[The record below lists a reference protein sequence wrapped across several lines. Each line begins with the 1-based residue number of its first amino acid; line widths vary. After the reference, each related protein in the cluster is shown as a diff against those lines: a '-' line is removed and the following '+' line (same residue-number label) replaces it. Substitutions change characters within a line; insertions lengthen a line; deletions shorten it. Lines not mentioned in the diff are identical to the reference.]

1 MRREMARD
9 DYENIS
15 IQSVS
20 LRTRAIVQVSS
31 IDARALLVILGDL
44 VRDGVVPPAVE
55 RRRRTPNVGG
65 EVD

>member
-15 IQSVS
+15 KQVRIASYV
-20 LRTRAIVQVSS
+20 VQVSS

-44 VRDGVVPPAVE
+44 VRDGVVPAAVE
-55 RRRRTPNVGG
+55 RLDLNQLRR
-65 EVD
+65 

>member
-15 IQSVS
+15 KQVRIASYV
-20 LRTRAIVQVSS
+20 VQVSS

-44 VRDGVVPPAVE
+44 VRDGVVPAAVE
-55 RRRRTPNVGG
+55 RLDLNQFRR
-65 EVD
+65 